1 MQIHIFINIINLLT
15 REELICLTLVPDSLA
30 IRYNKFFIR
39 IIFNA
44 PIHLLLL
51 KVNSTMFYI
60 FEIDLSLSTFNFKNI
75 RVFGIYRVE
84 VFLYLFIVFPFLRS
98 IKTMQSLNRSSLY
111 NRTLVER

>member
-15 REELICLTLVPDSLA
+15 REELICLTLVPNSLT

-51 KVNSTMFYI
+51 KINSTMFYI
-60 FEIDLSLSTFNFKNI
+60 FEIDLSLLTFNFTNMH
-75 RVFGIYRVE
+75 VLGIYRVE
-84 VFLYLFIVFPFLRS
+84 VFIHLCIVFPFLRS
-98 IKTMQSLNRSSLY
+98 IKTMAVIKS
-111 NRTLVER
+111 